1 MNENKITESIE
12 AEGTEGSA
20 RSSNRKA
27 KRDARRVTTRS
38 GLRRKPTA
46 TPPKDESVAP
56 DDEKKPAA
64 AKAKVRRKPAKK
76 KTTTL
81 KTAKKKTVT
90 KKPAVKPEED
100 EYELR
105 NQPDG
110 TLLRVKVSKIKKR
123 AIPIRRRSRDD
134 ADSGPGPAI
143 VVPDVMEAAVRRK
156 REAIFGP
163 REGKIKRS
171 IGYLN
176 RKIVTKPKVA
186 VILGSGL
193 FPAAEFFGDKKIKF
207 TDIPEFPL
215 PMAEGH
221 PGHFVTGSH
230 DGVPLL
236 FSAGRSHYYETGSM
250 SETTHA
256 IQAILAL
263 GVEHLIIT
271 TSAGAINPDFRKGD
285 IMLVEDQINL
295 MGDNPLFGVDPNSDP
310 SVFVNCNSIY
320 DDSLADKY
328 DRLCRSARVRPKRGI
343 LAAVRGPVY
352 ETPAERK
359 FLSSIGADAVCMSM
373 VPEALVAARMGVT
386 VTGLAII
393 SNEASAEL
401 EKTIS
406 HNDVVS
412 AGKRNSERLKR
423 VLAKLIPQAV

>member
-1 MNENKITESIE
+1 MNENKTPENIE
-12 AEGTEGSA
+12 TDETEGSP
-20 RSSNRKA
+20 RSTDRKA
-27 KRDARRVTTRS
+27 KREARRVTTRS

-46 TPPKDESVAP
+46 TPTKDESGTP
-56 DDEKKPAA
+56 DDEKKPAT

-76 KTTTL
+76 KTTAL
-81 KTAKKKTVT
+81 KTAKKKTVAR
-90 KKPAVKPEED
+90 KPAPKPEED

-110 TLLRVKVSKIKKR
+110 TLLRVKVSKTKKKI
-123 AIPIRRRSRDD
+123 IPVRRRSRDD

-143 VVPDVMEAAVRRK
+143 MDADLTGVTLGRK
-156 REAIFGP
+156 KEAIFGP

-193 FPAAEFFGDKKIKF
+193 FPAAEFFGDKKTKF

-221 PGHFVTGSH
+221 PGYFVTGSH

-285 IMLVEDQINL
+285 IMLVEDHINL

-328 DRLCRSARVRPKRGI
+328 DRLCRSARVRPKRGT
-343 LAAVRGPVY
+343 LVAVRGPVY

-359 FLSSIGADAVCMSM
+359 FLGTIGADAVCMSM
-373 VPEALVAARMGVT
+373 VPEALVAARMGVPT
-386 VTGLAII
+386 TGLAII
-393 SNEASAEL
+393 SNEASPKL
-401 EKTIS
+401 EKAIA

-423 VLAKLIPQAV
+423 VLAKLIPQAI